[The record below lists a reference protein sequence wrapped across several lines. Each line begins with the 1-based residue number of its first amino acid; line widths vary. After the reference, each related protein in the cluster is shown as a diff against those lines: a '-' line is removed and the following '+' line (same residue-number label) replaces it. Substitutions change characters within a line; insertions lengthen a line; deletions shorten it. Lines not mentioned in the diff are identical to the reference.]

1 MIKSLA
7 ARAMMCAGV
16 IFLFAAAARA
26 QVKPGDHISAQ
37 NAALVKDLVSPGTY
51 FAVTK
56 GMAMEIVAPQ
66 RVEWPPP
73 YKIATE
79 QYSSQ
84 VRLSADH
91 RSVLGYVAGLF
102 CRAGCVGIQ
111 RRRPV

>member
-1 MIKSLA
+1 MIVRTEPVLGRLRFQMIKSLA

-16 IFLFAAAARA
+16 IFLFAATARA

-84 VRLSADH
+84 VRLPPMTRTCASSNV
-91 RSVLGYVAGLF
+91 R
-102 CRAGCVGIQ
+102 
-111 RRRPV
+111 